1 MPEGDSYVRAA
12 TRLRPVLEGRRIDV
26 VGGTPSVR
34 RAAGRLVGSTVDGIR
49 TLGKHLLIDVGP
61 LTIHVALGMSGRWA
75 ITRRQSGRTVN
86 PHGPGLRLVLAT
98 EDHVVRC
105 FAAPTVEVD
114 TMAAIERRIAHIGVD
129 LLAADFDPASAVSRR
144 SLADERP
151 ISDLLLD
158 QRIAAGIG
166 NEYKSEVLFLER
178 VHPAVPGTAV
188 SDQTLIALFRR
199 ARRLMVPNASSGGA
213 RTTTTVHHPGQELW
227 VYGRAG
233 APCRRCR
240 APIVEA
246 WIGRPPRITFWCPRC
261 QPEPNSH
268 ASFLDDPRDVHA
280 TDRGEPGAL

>member
-1 MPEGDSYVRAA
+1 M
-12 TRLRPVLEGRRIDV
+12 LEGRRIEAA
-26 VGGTPSVR
+26 GGAPSVR
-34 RAAGRLVGSTVDGIR
+34 KTAGRLIGSEVDAIR
-49 TLGKHLLIDVGP
+49 TLGKHLLLDVGP

-75 ITRRQSGRTVN
+75 ITRRQPGRTVS

-98 EDHVVRC
+98 ETHVARC

-114 TMAAIERRIAHIGVD
+114 TRAAIERRIAHIGVD
-129 LLAADFDPASAVSRR
+129 LLAADFDPVAAVSRR
-144 SLADERP
+144 SPSDERP

-178 VHPAVPGTAV
+178 VHPAVPGTAI
-188 SDQTLIALFRR
+188 SDQTLIALYRR
-199 ARRLMVPNASSGGA
+199 ARRLMVPNASRDGT
-213 RTTTTVHHPGQELW
+213 RTTTAVHHPGQELW
-227 VYGRAG
+227 VYRRAG

-240 APIVEA
+240 APILDS

-268 ASFLDDPRDVHA
+268 APLLDDPRDVHT
-280 TDRGEPGAL
+280 TDRGEPGTL